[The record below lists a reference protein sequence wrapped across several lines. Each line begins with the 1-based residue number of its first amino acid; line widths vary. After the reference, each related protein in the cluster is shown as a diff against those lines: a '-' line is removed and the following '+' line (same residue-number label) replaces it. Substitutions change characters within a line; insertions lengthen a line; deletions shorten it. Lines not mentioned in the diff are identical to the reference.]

1 MGAVKG
7 CVNED
12 CVACRKKT
20 HFKKTDDFCPKCGK
34 PLFFV
39 CADCHTQLPGDE
51 EKYCIVCV
59 AEQKDKRDK
68 RMAIA
73 KKVGDGALLLG
84 TSALSLGGSLI
95 IYGADKFI
103 KKK

>member
-39 CADCHTQLPGDE
+39 CADCHTQLPGDK
-51 EKYCIVCV
+51 KYCIVCV

-68 RMAIA
+68 RMAIV
-73 KKVGDGALLLG
+73 KKVRDGALFLVG
-84 TSALSLGGSLI
+84 PLI
-95 IYGADKFI
+95 VNKFI
-103 KKK
+103 NRKK